1 LVFRFSRGKLLAERI
16 GPGSVLAFEASS
28 FALVTSLNPA
38 RRLLMPRNSIRR
50 LVTAILALILIAGFL
65 LVDTSAQKRRR
76 RRRTSSAPRI
86 ENPAIYQPSP
96 ADNTNSAA
104 DTSNNDTAAAQP
116 ARKTGEQDPEAM
128 KKTIRTLSVQVDKL
142 TDKISQMEESQRSLV
157 DLERLS
163 RAETRSAALRAE
175 LRDVQAKQSDLQ
187 AKAEDVDYA
196 LKPENIERSTSGYGT
211 THPEELRAQR
221 RQQLENE
228 KQRLRKQLDQ
238 LAASEARLNEA
249 IAASDAEIDRLRKKL
264 DAADEAAIQNAKTK
278 AQSEDMSPTESAPR
292 PTPTPSPYPR

>member
-1 LVFRFSRGKLLAERI
+1 
-16 GPGSVLAFEASS
+16 
-28 FALVTSLNPA
+28 
-38 RRLLMPRNSIRR
+38 MPKNSIRR

-65 LVDTSAQKRRR
+65 LVDSSAQKRRR
-76 RRRTSSAPRI
+76 RKRTSSAPQI

-96 ADNTNSAA
+96 TDNTNSADPNTA
-104 DTSNNDTAAAQP
+104 DAQP
-116 ARKTGEQDPEAM
+116 APKTGEQDPEAM

-163 RAETRSAALRAE
+163 RAETRSAALRTE
-175 LRDVQAKQSDLQ
+175 LREVQSKQADLQ
-187 AKAEDVDYA
+187 AKAEDVEYA

-221 RQQLENE
+221 RRQLENE
-228 KQRLRKQLDQ
+228 KERLQKQLDQ
-238 LAASEARLNEA
+238 LATSEARLNEA

-264 DAADEAAIQNAKTK
+264 EAADEAAIQNGKTK
-278 AQSEDMSPTESAPR
+278 AQSEDMSPAEPAPR
-292 PTPTPSPYPR
+292 PTPTPSPYPPR